1 MCIIIHYFC
10 ISSQF
15 DSWWQWFSGI
25 HNLIWHSG
33 YVGAIYLSRRPRFF
47 PTFGN
52 AHESRKP
59 ANLWQGSLILP
70 IILLSCQTCYWWRP
84 LWTVQHTRSW
94 ETEKHLWRTGQNA
107 GWCIE
112 KAWRYSYEIC
122 ILIFDYFLYCL
133 PSSKIHAYYSL
144 HFNLPRVVAFQ
155 LFDSLTKSLFDPKFR
170 R

>member
-94 ETEKHLWRTGQNA
+94 ETEKYLWRTGQNA

-133 PSSKIHAYYSL
+133 PNYDGFLY
-144 HFNLPRVVAFQ
+144 
-155 LFDSLTKSLFDPKFR
+155 
-170 R
+170 